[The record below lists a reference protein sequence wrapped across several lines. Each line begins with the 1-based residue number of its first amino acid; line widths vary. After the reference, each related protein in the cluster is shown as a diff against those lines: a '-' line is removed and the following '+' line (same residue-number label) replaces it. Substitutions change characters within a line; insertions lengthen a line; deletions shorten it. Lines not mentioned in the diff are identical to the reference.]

1 MPDKVCAYCGS
12 AGVLTREHLWPASLH
27 KRLLEANESA
37 GSLFWLRRTKSE
49 IQGEPKIRDV
59 CQACNNGYLSQLDY
73 YICTLFDRY
82 LVTIRRRHESVEFEY
97 DYHLLKRWL
106 LKMCFNSARMHN
118 SIDLFAYTPLL
129 SYIRGDSLHVGRTVQ
144 LFLQLSYPGE
154 IPRERLADPALHE
167 APAIWEPQDNRVG
180 FMRFE
185 VPGVGQK
192 VLRAVHLRSFS
203 FFLGFSDPT
212 APRSIALDFS
222 AVFLSKM
229 RAAVLLSPSRSL
241 ARIICDGV
249 DAWKSIEASRD
260 NEFATR

>member
-73 YICTLFDRY
+73 YICTLFDLY

-106 LKMCFNSARMHN
+106 WKMCFNSARMHN
-118 SIDLFAYTPLL
+118 SIDLLP
-129 SYIRGDSLHVGRTVQ
+129 IRHFFRI
-144 LFLQLSYPGE
+144 FGE
-154 IPRERLADPALHE
+154 IRCMLGERCNCFSNYRIQVRSHASGLPTLHYMRLRQYGSRRTIELASC
-167 APAIWEPQDNRVG
+167 G
-180 FMRFE
+180 
-185 VPGVGQK
+185 
-192 VLRAVHLRSFS
+192 
-203 FFLGFSDPT
+203 
-212 APRSIALDFS
+212 
-222 AVFLSKM
+222 
-229 RAAVLLSPSRSL
+229 SRSL
-241 ARIICDGV
+241 
-249 DAWKSIEASRD
+249 E
-260 NEFATR
+260 